1 MGSNPV
7 VQAKIAVNVPAY
19 GAIAVSTLAEA
30 PVQQCDPP
38 VVEEAQLT
46 SYLHLNNA
54 KIAVLGPCL
63 YPCNM
68 LGGEAKQASS
78 TTYSCIRLRHP
89 ETFSSLGRNQT
100 SQSSG

>member
-46 SYLHLNNA
+46 YFVS
-54 KIAVLGPCL
+54 P
-63 YPCNM
+63 P
-68 LGGEAKQASS
+68 QQ
-78 TTYSCIRLRHP
+78 R
-89 ETFSSLGRNQT
+89 
-100 SQSSG
+100 